1 MSDDFPSQKSP
12 WRVQGVSSPP
22 CLITM
27 KGIIMDQHTQQVL
40 SSNGPIAWPD
50 CDPGRLDI
58 WPAQL
63 GFKGL
68 VARTIREFKPFMCM
82 YLYIYTYVCI
92 YIFNHK
98 QICWANGLS
107 QNDALHRPCFT
118 ALGKWGWNR
127 RLLKMFRSFMRY
139 FRQHHLPVLLNPIVL
154 SSSSHKYQLCNQNA
168 GNNKKNNRTDLGTEN
183 WKIHCKLYKSL

>member
-82 YLYIYTYVCI
+82 YLYIYIHMCVYTYSIISKSAEPMGCPKMM
-92 YIFNHK
+92 H
-98 QICWANGLS
+98 
-107 QNDALHRPCFT
+107 FT
-118 ALGKWGWNR
+118 A
-127 RLLKMFRSFMRY
+127 
-139 FRQHHLPVLLNPIVL
+139 HVLRPWENEVGT
-154 SSSSHKYQLCNQNA
+154 A
-168 GNNKKNNRTDLGTEN
+168 G
-183 WKIHCKLYKSL
+183 C